1 MKKVIILLSLV
12 FSIYGF
18 AASEPVDR
26 DQFEPIV
33 IKMATMMDDVK
44 KIKEDTKSSREAN
57 SLRFRDIDNQL
68 STLENRIDNLSKLIE
83 RIEVHLNKE

>member
-18 AASEPVDR
+18 AASEPVDW

-33 IKMATMMDDVK
+33 FKMATMMGDVK